1 MLHAKYNGYDVHLI
15 EDVSEFEVIK
25 KLCYKKVDSGVDT
38 ETSGLNI
45 TDTIAGV
52 CLSCGH
58 GYQPG
63 QYHGFYLPIRHI
75 GYKKNLPIPAVME
88 LTMWVINNF
97 KTVWWNRDYDFNM
110 LERDGCEL
118 PNCGATHDAQCMAHL
133 VKGDPFPALKDFA
146 HDYCKLEVIHFS
158 DNDAENNNFQL
169 TDPTVTFRYAAQDP
183 IITVLVA
190 RKLWAEYPHIRKV
203 YPIDNRFA
211 ECMRRVMNNTDLY
224 LDHDVVNQQL
234 NKVTSELA
242 VIKQQIFSFTGYQ
255 FRLTS
260 NKDVADAL
268 SRYVTLTAK
277 TKKGAWDVSKEV
289 LQELDTPLAS
299 MILKFKHLE
308 KFRSTYLEKM
318 AKFPQ
323 PFHINYQHAN
333 VATGRLSS
341 GGSKG
346 NDFFAPFNIQNVPKV
361 EIFRYLHYTPATSPI
376 RWTLNDSPYKALP
389 SELALIDENGNESLT
404 LKDLKPGQLV
414 MTNKGPKSV
423 VDCGKLETTMQ
434 HYEGCY
440 IDPKCSGD
448 WSRMEASDLKCE
460 KWYLDLGE
468 DVYSVRTPC
477 GDLQIK
483 TLTMLKCK
491 GGMRDCFV
499 CPEGYVWLS
508 ADYCI
513 DPEANIIT
521 NRGNVKMKDM
531 RDGML
536 VYTPWGYKP
545 CKNVRSTGRKQVV
558 RIKLKS
564 GEELKCSAEH
574 PICVKRDGKIQW
586 VKAGSL
592 LKTDYIFSINNT
604 KYLTNNGITSADI
617 PEN

>member
-25 KLCYKKVDSGVDT
+25 KLCSKKVDAGVDT

-75 GYKKNLPIPAVME
+75 GYKNNLPITAVME
-88 LTMWVINNF
+88 LTMWIVNNF

-158 DNDAENNNFQL
+158 DNNAENNNFQL
-169 TDPTVTFRYAAQDP
+169 TDPTVTFKYAAQDP

-224 LDHDVVNQQL
+224 LDLNIVNQQL

-242 VIKQQIFSFTGYQ
+242 AIKQQIFSFTGYQ

-260 NKDVADAL
+260 NKDIADAL

-277 TKKGAWDVSKEV
+277 TKKGAWDVSKDV

-341 GGSKG
+341 GSSKG

-361 EIFRYLHYTPATSPI
+361 EIFRYLHYAPESSPI
-376 RWTLNDSPYKALP
+376 KWVLDDSPYC
-389 SELALIDENGNESLT
+389 SLADGMMVMMSDGT
-404 LKDLKPGQLV
+404 SKPLRDVKVGEQV
-414 MTNKGPKSV
+414 MTNKGAKGV
-423 VDCGKLETTMQ
+423 LDCGELNTVLKP
-434 HYEGCY
+434 YEGTRMN
-440 IDPKCSGD
+440 KSGEWKFVTFYPED
-448 WSRMEASDLKCE
+448 SKTWFI
-460 KWYLDLGE
+460 DLGD
-468 DVYSVRTPC
+468 DVYSIKSSNCDIQIRT
-477 GDLQIK
+477 LQK
-483 TLTMLKCK
+483 MKCK

-592 LKTDYIFSINNT
+592 SKTDYVFSINNT

-617 PEN
+617 SEN